1 MKFHWKANTERIFA
15 VVTVCLL
22 FGMGVNTPAGAD
34 DKWTKKAD
42 MPTPRW
48 SLAVSVVDDK
58 IYAIGGWLRHPLS
71 TVEVYHPAT
80 DTWQKQANMPTARVR
95 LSTSAVNGKIYAFGG
110 VTNGSVT
117 LSAVEAFDPAT
128 NSWERKAK
136 MPVPMGAMS
145 TSAVNGKIYVIGGY
159 DKPKRVAYSTVFA
172 YDPAADTW
180 TKKAKMPTARGS
192 LSTIVFKGKIYAFGG
207 FDPGKFNPINPAARG
222 RVLDT
227 VEIYDPE
234 TNRWATGRK
243 MPEAKGVFGIGVVNE
258 KIYIIGGANSFNNDT
273 ISRVDIYDPN
283 RDTWT
288 VGKATRM
295 PTERSNVW
303 AGKVDGKLY
312 IFGGYSFDLGVL
324 STVEEYTPDGWP
336 FPLAVSPKRNLPT
349 LWGALKRTNQRT
361 NR

>member
-1 MKFHWKANTERIFA
+1 MKFHWKNNTKRIFA
-15 VVTVCLL
+15 ALLVYLL
-22 FGMGVNTPAGAD
+22 FGTVVRGLVAE
-34 DKWTKKAD
+34 DKWTQKAD

-58 IYAIGGWLRHPLS
+58 IYAIGGSLQRPLS

-80 DTWQKQANMPTARVR
+80 DTWQRRANMPTPRVR

-110 VTNGSVT
+110 VTNGAIT
-117 LSAVEAFDPAT
+117 LSAVEAFDPAI
-128 NSWERKAK
+128 NSWERRTQL
-136 MPVPMGAMS
+136 PVPMGAMA

-159 DKPKRVAYSTVFA
+159 DKPKRVAYSTVFE

-192 LSTIVFKGKIYAFGG
+192 LSTIAFKGKIYAFGG

-222 RVLDT
+222 KVLDT
-227 VEIYDPE
+227 VEIYDPK
-234 TNRWATGRK
+234 TNRWATGQK
-243 MPEAKGVFGIGVVNE
+243 MPEAKGVCGIGVVNE

-273 ISRVDIYDPN
+273 ISTVDIYDPN
-283 RDTWT
+283 KDIWI
-288 VGKATRM
+288 VGKASRM
-295 PTERSNVW
+295 PTSRSNVW
-303 AGKVDGKLY
+303 AGEVDGKLY
-312 IFGGYSFDLGVL
+312 VFGGFSSDFGIL

-336 FPLAVSPKRNLPT
+336 FPHAVSSRRKLPT

-361 NR
+361 DR